1 MGTVGIVGLGL
12 IGGSIGLAL
21 KRSKLAGTQIVGYDR
36 DLDVALRAQRFGA
49 VDGVGRTLAG
59 LADTAGLIVI
69 ATPIVAMR
77 GVFAEIGPRLQQGAV
92 VTDVA
97 STKGEVLRW
106 ASELLP
112 AYVHFVGGHPMAGKE
127 QTGPQAA
134 EAGLFDGRP
143 YCIVPSLDAHPGS
156 VNAVMGLAEAVGG
169 VPFFLDAD
177 EHDAYA
183 AAISHVP
190 LVASVALFSLARN
203 SNAWPEL
210 ASMAGTGFKDL
221 TRLASGSPEMSH
233 DIFLTNKKN
242 LGHWIDRYIGE
253 LLKIR
258 DLIESDDPEAIF
270 RAVAEVQIEREEYL
284 ANPPRRE
291 VPGDTLPD
299 MPSPQQAFLNL
310 LAGSM
315 WMDRAREMTQ
325 SLEERARQRDR
336 DDRLRRRE

>member
-21 KRSKLAGTQIVGYDR
+21 KRANLSGTEIIGFDR
-36 DLDVALRAQRFGA
+36 EPEVAVRAQRFGA
-49 VDGVGRTLAG
+49 IDGVENTLSG
-59 LADTAGLIVI
+59 LAESAGLIIV

-77 GVFAEIGPRLQQGAV
+77 SVFSEIGPRLKPGTV
-92 VTDVA
+92 VTDTA
-97 STKGEVLRW
+97 STKGQVLRW
-106 ASELLP
+106 ASDVLP
-112 AYVHFVGGHPMAGKE
+112 DRAHFIGGHPMAGKE

-143 YCIVPSLDAHPGS
+143 YCIVPSLDAHPAS
-156 VNAVMGLAEAVGG
+156 VNAVTGLAEAIGA

-190 LVASVALFSLARN
+190 LVASLALFSLARK

-210 ASMAGTGFKDL
+210 ASMAGPGFRDL

-242 LGHWIDRYIGE
+242 LGHWIDRYITE
-253 LLKIR
+253 LLSLR
-258 DLIESDDPEAIF
+258 DLIESDDAEAIF

-284 ANPPRRE
+284 TNPPQRE
-291 VPGDTLPD
+291 IPGASLPD
-299 MPSPQQAFLNL
+299 MPSPSQAFLSL
-310 LAGSM
+310 IAGSM
-315 WMDRAREMTQ
+315 WTERAQEMTQ
-325 SLEERARQRDR
+325 SLEERARRR
-336 DDRLRRRE
+336 EREERLRRSE